1 MTSADPRLLE
11 FAMGGNGSLEQPFP
25 SMAIARRMLLASF
38 AIIGLRRSV
47 GKAGETLEIAHVA
60 QCALQP
66 FCWPVQAM
74 EFAPALQRDGF
85 RQCFQHVAETFGFDP

>member
-1 MTSADPRLLE
+1 MSRDGVA
-11 FAMGGNGSLEQPFP
+11 EQLIP
-25 SMAIARRMLLASF
+25 SMGIARRMLFASVV
-38 AIIGLRRSV
+38 IIGLRRSA
-47 GKAGETLEIAHVA
+47 GKAGKTLEIAHVA

>member
-1 MTSADPRLLE
+1 
-11 FAMGGNGSLEQPFP
+11 MGGDGGFEQPFP
-25 SMAIARRMLLASF
+25 SIAIARRMLVASF

-66 FCWPVQAM
+66 FCRPVQVT
-74 EFAPALQRDGF
+74 EFGPAPQRDGF
-85 RQCFQHVAETFGFDP
+85 RQCFQHVAEAFGLDPKPVTA